1 MDNFLKKIYF
11 IITLFLLSSCSFQNT
26 GSFFKDHSKDL
37 EKEIFKKNTKL
48 VFAEAKNFKKE
59 ITGITEAKIP
69 EEVIN
74 SNWLETN
81 YKKQNYI
88 PHLKYNN
95 SNNLIYKSKKLGQ
108 NKFDTTD
115 LSFET
120 LIYDNNI
127 FLYDLSGNVFK
138 FSILNKNLVWKFNF
152 YKKRYKKI
160 PIYLKLKI
168 SDNNLIVS
176 DNLGYLYVLD
186 IQTGNLNWAKNF
198 GVPFRSSIKTEKE
211 NIFLLNQDNKFY
223 IINEKDGEKKTNF
236 ETFPSI
242 LKSELETSISLDQSK
257 NNLFFVTSAGQLYS
271 INYKTNNLNWLINL
285 SMTNKGQSKKFFF
298 SSPIIFKKDTLY
310 ISTSISTYS
319 INAINGSINWELPF
333 STYVRPAISENFII
347 LASNDGFILNLDIK
361 TGKVLWSKSLFKSS
375 DKLNP
380 KKIGQIK
387 SLLLASN
394 KILVSTSK
402 GFFIFIDY
410 KDGKIFNFTKA
421 SGNGFF
427 SNPVI
432 VNKKIFV
439 VDNKTRILI
448 FD

>member
-59 ITGITEAKIP
+59 ITGITDAKIP

-138 FSILNKNLVWKFNF
+138 FSILNKKLVWKFNF

-160 PIYLKLKI
+160 PINLKLKI

-176 DNLGYLYVLD
+176 DNLGYLYILD
-186 IQTGNLNWAKNF
+186 IQTGKLNWAKNF

-223 IINEKDGEKKTNF
+223 IINKKDGEKKTNF

-257 NNLFFVTSAGQLYS
+257 NNLFFVTSTGQLYS

>member
-11 IITLFLLSSCSFQNT
+11 IIILFLLSSCSFQNT

-48 VFAEAKNFKKE
+48 VFTEAKNFKKE
-59 ITGITEAKIP
+59 ITGITDAKIP

-138 FSILNKNLVWKFNF
+138 FSILNKKLVWKFNF

-176 DNLGYLYVLD
+176 DNLGYLYILD
-186 IQTGNLNWAKNF
+186 IQTGKLNWAKNF

-223 IINEKDGEKKTNF
+223 IINKKDGEKKTNF

-257 NNLFFVTSAGQLYS
+257 NNLFFVTSTGQLYS

-298 SSPIIFKKDTLY
+298 SSPIIFIKDTLY

-394 KILVSTSK
+394 
-402 GFFIFIDY
+402 
-410 KDGKIFNFTKA
+410 
-421 SGNGFF
+421 
-427 SNPVI
+427 
-432 VNKKIFV
+432 
-439 VDNKTRILI
+439 
-448 FD
+448 

>member
-127 FLYDLSGNVFK
+127 FLYDLSDNVFK
-138 FSILNKNLVWKFNF
+138 FSILNKKLVWKFNF

-160 PIYLKLKI
+160 PINLILKI

-176 DNLGYLYVLD
+176 DNLGYLYILD
-186 IQTGNLNWAKNF
+186 IQTGKLNWAKNF

-223 IINEKDGEKKTNF
+223 IINKKDGEKKTNF

-298 SSPIIFKKDTLY
+298 SSPIIFIKDTLY

>member
-59 ITGITEAKIP
+59 ITGITDAKIP

-95 SNNLIYKSKKLGQ
+95 SNNLIYKSKKLGK

-176 DNLGYLYVLD
+176 DNLGYLYILD

-223 IINEKDGEKKTNF
+223 IINKKDGEKKTNF

>member
-95 SNNLIYKSKKLGQ
+95 SNNLIYKSKKLGK

-138 FSILNKNLVWKFNF
+138 FSILNKKLVWKFNF

-176 DNLGYLYVLD
+176 DNLGYLYILD
-186 IQTGNLNWAKNF
+186 IQTGKLNWAKNF

-223 IINEKDGEKKTNF
+223 IINKKDGEKKTNF
-236 ETFPSI
+236 ETFPST

>member
-48 VFAEAKNFKKE
+48 VFTEAKNFKKE

-95 SNNLIYKSKKLGQ
+95 SNNLIYKSKKLGK

-138 FSILNKNLVWKFNF
+138 FSILNKKLVWKFNF

-176 DNLGYLYVLD
+176 DNLGYLYILD
-186 IQTGNLNWAKNF
+186 IQTGKLNWAKNF

-223 IINEKDGEKKTNF
+223 IINKKDGEKKTNF
-236 ETFPSI
+236 ETFPST

>member
-88 PHLKYNN
+88 PHLKYSN

-138 FSILNKNLVWKFNF
+138 FSILNKKLVWKFNF

-176 DNLGYLYVLD
+176 DNLGYLYILD
-186 IQTGNLNWAKNF
+186 IQTGKLNWAKNF

-223 IINEKDGEKKTNF
+223 IINKKDGEKKTNF

-257 NNLFFVTSAGQLYS
+257 NNLFFVTSTGQLYS

>member
-48 VFAEAKNFKKE
+48 VFTEAKNFKKE

-88 PHLKYNN
+88 PHLKYSN

-138 FSILNKNLVWKFNF
+138 FSILNKKLVWKFNF

-176 DNLGYLYVLD
+176 DNLGYLYILD

-223 IINEKDGEKKTNF
+223 IINKKDGEKKTNF

-257 NNLFFVTSAGQLYS
+257 NNLFFVTSTGQLYS

>member
-48 VFAEAKNFKKE
+48 VFTEAKNFKKE
-59 ITGITEAKIP
+59 ITGITDAKIP

-95 SNNLIYKSKKLGQ
+95 SNNLIYKSKKLGK

-138 FSILNKNLVWKFNF
+138 FSILNKKLVWKFNF

-176 DNLGYLYVLD
+176 DNLGYLYILD

-223 IINEKDGEKKTNF
+223 IINKKDGEKKTNF

-257 NNLFFVTSAGQLYS
+257 NNLFFVTSTGQLYS

>member
-138 FSILNKNLVWKFNF
+138 FSILNKKLVWKFNF

-176 DNLGYLYVLD
+176 DNLGYLYILD

-223 IINEKDGEKKTNF
+223 IINKKDGEKKTNF

-257 NNLFFVTSAGQLYS
+257 NNLFFVTSTGQLYS

-298 SSPIIFKKDTLY
+298 SSPIIFIKDTLY

>member
-59 ITGITEAKIP
+59 ITGITDAKIP

-127 FLYDLSGNVFK
+127 FIYDLSGNVFK
-138 FSILNKNLVWKFNF
+138 FSILNKKLVWKFNF

-160 PIYLKLKI
+160 PINLKLKI

-176 DNLGYLYVLD
+176 DNLGYLYILD

-223 IINEKDGEKKTNF
+223 IINKKDGEKKTNF

-298 SSPIIFKKDTLY
+298 SSPIIFIKDTLY

>member
-59 ITGITEAKIP
+59 ITGITDAKIP

-127 FLYDLSGNVFK
+127 FIYDLSGNVFK
-138 FSILNKNLVWKFNF
+138 FSILNKKLVWKFNF

-160 PIYLKLKI
+160 PINLKLKI

-176 DNLGYLYVLD
+176 DNLGYLYILD

-223 IINEKDGEKKTNF
+223 IINKKDGEKKTNF
-236 ETFPSI
+236 ETFPST

>member
-1 MDNFLKKIYF
+1 MVNFF
-11 IITLFLLSSCSFQNT
+11 RLFSFVISILFLSSCSFNNP
-26 GSFFKDHSKDL
+26 GNFFQDKAKEL
-37 EKEIFKKNTKL
+37 EKEILKKNSEL
-48 VFAEAKNFKKE
+48 VFTESKKFKE
-59 ITGITEAKIP
+59 EVTGIVESKITNA
-69 EEVIN
+69 VVN
-74 SNWLETN
+74 SNWSETN
-81 YKKQNYI
+81 FGLDNYV
-88 PHLKYNN
+88 PHLEYND
-95 SNNLIYKSKKLGQ
+95 SKRLIYKSKKIGK
-108 NKFDTTD
+108 NKFNMSD
-115 LSFET
+115 LSFEP
-120 LIYDNNI
+120 IISDNNA

-138 FSILNKNLVWKFNF
+138 FSILNKKLVWKFNF

-160 PIYLKLKI
+160 FINLKLKI

-176 DNLGYLYVLD
+176 DNLGYLYILD

-223 IINEKDGEKKTNF
+223 IINKKDGEKKTNF
-236 ETFPSI
+236 ETFPST

>member
-138 FSILNKNLVWKFNF
+138 FSILNKKLVWKFNF

-176 DNLGYLYVLD
+176 DNLGYLYILD

-223 IINEKDGEKKTNF
+223 IINKKDGEKKTNF

-285 SMTNKGQSKKFFF
+285 SMTNKGQSTKFFF

>member
-11 IITLFLLSSCSFQNT
+11 IIILFLLSSCSFQNT

-48 VFAEAKNFKKE
+48 VFTEAKNFKKE
-59 ITGITEAKIP
+59 ITGITDAKIP

-138 FSILNKNLVWKFNF
+138 FSILNKKLVWKFNF

-176 DNLGYLYVLD
+176 DNLGYLYILD
-186 IQTGNLNWAKNF
+186 IQTGKLNWAKNF

-223 IINEKDGEKKTNF
+223 MINKKDGEKKTNF

-257 NNLFFVTSAGQLYS
+257 NNLFFVTSTGQLYS

-298 SSPIIFKKDTLY
+298 SSPIIFIKDTLY

>member
-48 VFAEAKNFKKE
+48 VFTEAKNFKKE
-59 ITGITEAKIP
+59 ITGITDAKIP

-127 FLYDLSGNVFK
+127 FIYDLSGNVFK
-138 FSILNKNLVWKFNF
+138 FSILNKKLVWKFNF

-176 DNLGYLYVLD
+176 DNLGYLYILD

-223 IINEKDGEKKTNF
+223 IINKKDGEKKTNF

-257 NNLFFVTSAGQLYS
+257 NNLFFVTSTGQLYS

-298 SSPIIFKKDTLY
+298 SSPIIFIKDTLY

>member
-1 MDNFLKKIYF
+1 MF
-11 IITLFLLSSCSFQNT
+11 
-26 GSFFKDHSKDL
+26 
-37 EKEIFKKNTKL
+37 
-48 VFAEAKNFKKE
+48 
-59 ITGITEAKIP
+59 
-69 EEVIN
+69 
-74 SNWLETN
+74 
-81 YKKQNYI
+81 
-88 PHLKYNN
+88 YN
-95 SNNLIYKSKKLGQ
+95 
-108 NKFDTTD
+108 
-115 LSFET
+115 
-120 LIYDNNI
+120 
-127 FLYDLSGNVFK
+127 
-138 FSILNKNLVWKFNF
+138 
-152 YKKRYKKI
+152 
-160 PIYLKLKI
+160 
-168 SDNNLIVS
+168 
-176 DNLGYLYVLD
+176 
-186 IQTGNLNWAKNF
+186 IQ
-198 GVPFRSSIKTEKE
+198 
-211 NIFLLNQDNKFY
+211 Y
-223 IINEKDGEKKTNF
+223 II
-236 ETFPSI
+236 
-242 LKSELETSISLDQSK
+242 
-257 NNLFFVTSAGQLYS
+257 
-271 INYKTNNLNWLINL
+271 
-285 SMTNKGQSKKFFF
+285 
-298 SSPIIFKKDTLY
+298 KDTLY

-394 KILVSTSK
+394 KILVSTSN

>member
-81 YKKQNYI
+81 YEKQNYI

-95 SNNLIYKSKKLGQ
+95 SNNLIYKSKKLGK

-138 FSILNKNLVWKFNF
+138 FSILNKKLVWKFNF

-160 PIYLKLKI
+160 PINLKLKI
-168 SDNNLIVS
+168 SDNDLIVS
-176 DNLGYLYVLD
+176 DNLGYLYILD
-186 IQTGNLNWAKNF
+186 IQTGKLNWAKNF

-223 IINEKDGEKKTNF
+223 IINKKDGEKKTNF

-298 SSPIIFKKDTLY
+298 SSPIIFIKDTLY

-375 DKLNP
+375 DKLNL

>member
-95 SNNLIYKSKKLGQ
+95 SNNLIYKSKKLGK

-138 FSILNKNLVWKFNF
+138 FSILNKKLVWKFNF

-176 DNLGYLYVLD
+176 DNLGYLYILD

-223 IINEKDGEKKTNF
+223 IINKKDGEKKTNF